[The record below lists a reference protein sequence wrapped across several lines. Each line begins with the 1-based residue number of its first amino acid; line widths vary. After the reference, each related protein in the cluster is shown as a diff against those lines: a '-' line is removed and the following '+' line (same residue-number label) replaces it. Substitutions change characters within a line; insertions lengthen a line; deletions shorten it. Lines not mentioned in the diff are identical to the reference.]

1 MTGDVEAD
9 TVIIGSGVAGTLV
22 ARGVL
27 AAGDSVALLER
38 GALVPWQEQLEQLA
52 WEADVPGAEH
62 NDENDPDGED
72 WPWTYVYGVGGSC
85 LRWAGVSPRLI
96 PEDFEMRRRFG
107 IMRDWPFGYEDLA
120 RDYAEA
126 ERILGVA
133 GPRASEVYPPPAFAL
148 PPHDLSPQDEIV
160 GPLLDPFVA
169 LPQARPTRPVGT
181 RPPCCGSARC
191 QLCPVDSRFSVLN
204 SLQET
209 LEHDRL
215 QLLTETVAAR
225 LVSDASGRRVSAV
238 ETVGPGGERR
248 TVRGRRFVVAA
259 NGIESA
265 GLMLRSGLD
274 DGDTGRNLFDHP
286 NATLEVETRTKLG
299 VGHGRSLAT
308 GASYRYYTGDFRRER
323 AAALLVI
330 SNPGAIFEMGPQAIE
345 LLLAGRRGRSLR
357 RTVAGTW
364 DRTVKL
370 EVYMDD
376 VPQPENRVELSSSKD
391 RFGLP
396 RNRVRYRRATPYLQ
410 RGLDHVIEDV
420 PRQLAPLGVVRS
432 RFAYAVQGAHMI
444 GTLRMGDDPDAVVDA
459 DCRHRR
465 RENVYVAGSSVF
477 PTFSPANPTAT
488 IAALAVR
495 LGRTLAR
502 ESA

>member
-1 MTGDVEAD
+1 MSADVEAD
-9 TVIIGSGVAGTLV
+9 TVIVGSGVAGTLV
-22 ARGVL
+22 ARAVL

-38 GALVPWQEQLEQLA
+38 GALVPWEQQMERMT

-62 NDENDPDGED
+62 NHENDPAGED

-96 PEDFEMRRRFG
+96 PEDFEMRTRFG
-107 IMRDWPFGYEDLA
+107 VMRDWPFGYEELA
-120 RDYAEA
+120 PFYAEA

-133 GPRASEVYPPPAFAL
+133 GPRRSEIYPPPAFAL
-148 PPHDLSPQDEIV
+148 PPHEPSPQDRAV
-160 GPLLDPFVA
+160 GPLLEPFVA
-169 LPQARPTRPVGT
+169 LPQARPTRNVGT

-191 QLCPVDSRFSVLN
+191 QLCPVNSRFSVLN
-204 SLQET
+204 GLQAT

-215 QLLTETVAAR
+215 ELLPETVAAR
-225 LVSDASGRRVSAV
+225 VVSDSAGRRVTAV
-238 ETVGPGGERR
+238 EAIGADGERH

-265 GLMLRSGLD
+265 GLLLRSELD
-274 DGDTGRNLFDHP
+274 AGDTGRNLFDHP
-286 NATLEVETRTKLG
+286 NAALEVETRSDLG

-308 GASYRYYTGDFRRER
+308 GASYRYYTGDFRRDR
-323 AAALLVI
+323 AAALLVV
-330 SNPGAIFEMGPQAIE
+330 SNPGAIFGMAPQTVD
-345 LLLAGRRGRSLR
+345 LLMAGRTGRALR
-357 RTVAGTW
+357 REVAGTW
-364 DRTVKL
+364 NRTVKL

-376 VPQPENRVELSSSKD
+376 VPQPGNRVVLSSSKD
-391 RFGLP
+391 GFGLP

-410 RGLDHVIEDV
+410 RGLDHVIEDA
-420 PRQLAPLGVVRS
+420 PKRLAPLGVVRS
-432 RFAYAVQGAHMI
+432 RFDYAIQGAHMI
-444 GTLRMGDDPDAVVDA
+444 GTLRMGDDRDAVVDA
-459 DCRHRR
+459 DCRHRL
-465 RENVYVAGSSVF
+465 RENLFVAGSAVF

-502 ESA
+502 EVA